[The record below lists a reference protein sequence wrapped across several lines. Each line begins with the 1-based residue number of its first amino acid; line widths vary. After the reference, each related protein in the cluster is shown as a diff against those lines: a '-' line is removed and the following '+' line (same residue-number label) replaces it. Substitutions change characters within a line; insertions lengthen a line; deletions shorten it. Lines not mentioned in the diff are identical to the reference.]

1 MKAILLDGK
10 RNAKIIEKAIPKLA
24 SGYVLVRV
32 KAAGICGTDI
42 EMLYN
47 NPNPSNITPGHEV
60 SGIVENANNCK
71 NFKVGDRVFL
81 NCHITCNACD
91 HCRSGDYIF
100 CKELSVI
107 GFDVD
112 GGMAEY
118 IAVPEINLRKLP
130 DDLSFE
136 QGVLITD
143 ALGTPYHAVKK
154 AKIKKGEIVCV
165 SGAGPLGILC
175 ILTAVHFGAI
185 VVAIDIVDERLQMAQ
200 KFGAAYIINGMNDF
214 KEEINEITQGKGVD
228 KVIDCSGS
236 AKAILADLDILKNRG
251 VMVQVGVC
259 SKITMD
265 LFETLIKKEIGLIGS
280 RNFNDSEIPEMIELI
295 RGTKGIDE
303 LISHRF
309 LLSEAELAFRLAE
322 EKKGIKIVFIPEA
335 SHV

>member
-10 RNAKIIEKAIPKLA
+10 RNVKIIEKPIPKLVE
-24 SGYVLVRV
+24 GYILVKV
-32 KAAGICGTDI
+32 MAAGICGTDI

-47 NPNPSNITPGHEV
+47 NSNPTDITPGHEI
-60 SGIVENANNCK
+60 SGIIENANNCM
-71 NFKVGDRVFL
+71 NFRVGDRVFL

-91 HCRSGDYIF
+91 YCRSGDYIF

-107 GFDVD
+107 GFNVD
-112 GGMAEY
+112 GGMTEY
-118 IAVPEINLRKLP
+118 IAVPETNLRKLP
-130 DDLSFE
+130 DDLSYE

-154 AKIKKGEIVCV
+154 AEIKKGEIVCV

-175 ILTAVHFGAI
+175 ILTAVHFGA
-185 VVAIDIVDERLQMAQ
+185 VVIAIDIVEERLQMAQ

-214 KEEINEITQGKGVD
+214 KEKINEITNGKGVD

-259 SKITMD
+259 RKITMD
-265 LFETLIKKEIGLIGS
+265 LFETLISKEIVLRGS
-280 RNFNDSEIPEMIELI
+280 RNFNDTEIPEMIELI
-295 RGTKGIDE
+295 RKTKGIEE

-309 LLSEAELAFRLAE
+309 LLSEAELAFKLAE
-322 EKKGIKIVFIPEA
+322 EKKGVKIVFIPE
-335 SHV
+335 SSI